1 MKENSSTKGIVIGF
15 LAGGVI
21 GGLTALLYAPKSGKE
36 MRSDIKKKSKELVHD
51 GEQYLDS
58 AKTKASEIISDGRKK
73 AEELIR
79 DARSKASSILTN
91 GRDYVTD
98 EASRIKD
105 AVKAG
110 VDTFN
115 DERKHG
121 KIKQ

>member
-1 MKENSSTKGIVIGF
+1 MKENSSAKGIIIGF
-15 LAGGVI
+15 IAGGAI
-21 GGLTALLYAPKSGKE
+21 GGLAALLYAPKSGRELRK
-36 MRSDIKKKSKELVHD
+36 DISKKSKELIND
-51 GEQYLDS
+51 GEEYLDS

-73 AEELIR
+73 AEEMIR
-79 DARSKASSILTN
+79 DARSKASAILLQ

-115 DERKHG
+115 DERKHV
-121 KIKQ
+121 KTK

>member
-1 MKENSSTKGIVIGF
+1 MKQNSSAKGIVIGF
-15 LAGGVI
+15 LAGGAI

-36 MRSDIKKKSKELVHD
+36 LRSDIRKKSKELVHE
-51 GEQYLDS
+51 GEQYIDS
-58 AKTKASEIISDGRKK
+58 AKTKATEIITDGKKK
-73 AEELIR
+73 AEDLMRE
-79 DARSKASSILTN
+79 ARSKASSILSH

-121 KIKQ
+121 KSR